1 MILFEFQEITI
12 NIKENDAMINV
23 NHKDFFNLLSVVNM
37 DLLGIVTKA
46 SEVKKKHKIK
56 RNI

>member
-1 MILFEFQEITI
+1 MNTWYVRHYRLLIYLIT
-12 NIKENDAMINV
+12 MINV